1 MAFKRLVS
9 RLTNGKNLVNGRSFN
24 CNTNKNDNHQLILS
38 AFDHC
43 VGRELYFPS
52 HLPLLLQILLH
63 STSNAFPYRL
73 RKLFC

>member
-24 CNTNKNDNHQLILS
+24 YNTNKNDNHQLILS

-43 VGRELYFPS
+43 VGRERAL
-52 HLPLLLQILLH
+52 LPFTPASAFTDSAPFYKQCFSLQA
-63 STSNAFPYRL
+63 T
-73 RKLFC
+73 